1 MKIDLADSM
10 LIDVIKSNYSDDP
23 IMRRMQQEIVCQLE
37 NSLLSLDNS
46 IDLCNNTINET
57 IDSNAS
63 QINNPNHQ
71 RSSTKCVDC

>member
-23 IMRRMQQEIVCQLE
+23 IMRRMQQEIVCQME

-57 IDSNAS
+57 N
-63 QINNPNHQ
+63 
-71 RSSTKCVDC
+71 

>member
-1 MKIDLADSM
+1 MKIDSDSM

-57 IDSNAS
+57 N
-63 QINNPNHQ
+63 
-71 RSSTKCVDC
+71 